1 MGKKKLKNT
10 NSQKSKSE
18 NGNKINNDTNNIEE
32 DKEEEISEIKI
43 ELKNLLDIIN
53 SNNSSEIYNLTE
65 FLSNYNYDILSQEQE
80 KRDKEIFAL
89 TSNDFLLPYLNLFLN
104 NKLDEN
110 NKIIKY
116 NIISSIINIFSA
128 FSENAKYE
136 INFKYI
142 YNKILSEIFYQ
153 SFLSYPKE
161 NNINNIKDNINN
173 KTISLI
179 FDLFQLF
186 IDIIKNDDKIN
197 SVKGLIN
204 YDLIINIL
212 INEFIFNNNID
223 NTIKNKSEFLLFSLT
238 SNFYIEINDKNN
250 TKILINNILS
260 NSNKTNIDSF
270 LNFITFYLLISQK
283 DINSLKIIIQKIND
297 LTKDIEIF
305 NKDIIDLFEF
315 LSQTFDLEGKKYIND
330 NFINNDKE
338 INCNISDEEIQ
349 KRLNTFLLNCKTLY
363 GLIKIYSDIIENVND
378 DINGEIT
385 YQDDI
390 FLNNMSLSLT
400 QLFNTSNKDLKIC
413 YNESF
418 LSSLI
423 KLMKFIEQNNLESY
437 FMNTNDSIMRIKE
450 YLNEMFLLILGII
463 NNVIVKINPKFKKEE
478 IKVLLNIIYIK
489 LNNYKTND
497 DEEISLII
505 LLLRNMFE
513 KKIINIDNI
522 IEKNKIEESNYLDY
536 KLLFCIFNYFI
547 NDDNIKINII
557 DIIAFIYSAE
567 ITNDNSW
574 YDIIKEINN
583 LLITLLYNEKNIE
596 IVSHVINAFMDI
608 YQWDDVTLNQILKNS
623 NAINIMS
630 NGIKAFKKKMENSL
644 KANDISDDTYE
655 YISETLSNMKRFIEY
670 KKNI

>member
-32 DKEEEISEIKI
+32 DKEEEILEIKI

-161 NNINNIKDNINN
+161 NINNIKDNINN

-270 LNFITFYLLISQK
+270 LYFITFYWLISQK
-283 DINSLKIIIQKIND
+283 DINSLKIIIQKINE

-423 KLMKFIEQNNLESY
+423 KLMKYIEQNNLESY

-450 YLNEMFLLILGII
+450 YLNEMLLLILGII
-463 NNVIVKINPKFKKEE
+463 NNVILKINPKFKIEE
-478 IKVLLNIIYIK
+478 IKALLNIIYIK

-505 LLLRNMFE
+505 LLLRNMFK

>member
-153 SFLSYPKE
+153 SFLSYSKE
-161 NNINNIKDNINN
+161 NNIKDNINN

-270 LNFITFYLLISQK
+270 LYFISFYLLISQK
-283 DINSLKIIIQKIND
+283 DINSLKIILQKIND
-297 LTKDIEIF
+297 LNKDIEIF

-423 KLMKFIEQNNLESY
+423 KLMKYIEQNNLESY

-450 YLNEMFLLILGII
+450 YLNEMLLLILGII

>member
-161 NNINNIKDNINN
+161 NINNIKDNINN

>member
-1 MGKKKLKNT
+1 
-10 NSQKSKSE
+10 
-18 NGNKINNDTNNIEE
+18 
-32 DKEEEISEIKI
+32 
-43 ELKNLLDIIN
+43 
-53 SNNSSEIYNLTE
+53 
-65 FLSNYNYDILSQEQE
+65 
-80 KRDKEIFAL
+80 
-89 TSNDFLLPYLNLFLN
+89 
-104 NKLDEN
+104 
-110 NKIIKY
+110 
-116 NIISSIINIFSA
+116 
-128 FSENAKYE
+128 
-136 INFKYI
+136 
-142 YNKILSEIFYQ
+142 
-153 SFLSYPKE
+153 
-161 NNINNIKDNINN
+161 
-173 KTISLI
+173 
-179 FDLFQLF
+179 
-186 IDIIKNDDKIN
+186 
-197 SVKGLIN
+197 
-204 YDLIINIL
+204 
-212 INEFIFNNNID
+212 
-223 NTIKNKSEFLLFSLT
+223 
-238 SNFYIEINDKNN
+238 
-250 TKILINNILS
+250 
-260 NSNKTNIDSF
+260 
-270 LNFITFYLLISQK
+270 
-283 DINSLKIIIQKIND
+283 
-297 LTKDIEIF
+297 
-305 NKDIIDLFEF
+305 
-315 LSQTFDLEGKKYIND
+315 
-330 NFINNDKE
+330 
-338 INCNISDEEIQ
+338 
-349 KRLNTFLLNCKTLY
+349 
-363 GLIKIYSDIIENVND
+363 
-378 DINGEIT
+378 
-385 YQDDI
+385 
-390 FLNNMSLSLT
+390 MSLSLT

-423 KLMKFIEQNNLESY
+423 KLMKYIEQNNLESY

-450 YLNEMFLLILGII
+450 YLNEMLLLILGII
-463 NNVIVKINPKFKKEE
+463 NNVILKINPKFKIEE
-478 IKVLLNIIYIK
+478 IKALLNIIYIK

-655 YISETLSNMKRFIEY
+655 YIAETLSNMKRFIEY

>member
-18 NGNKINNDTNNIEE
+18 NGNKINNDTNNNEEEKDEE
-32 DKEEEISEIKI
+32 DIIEIKI
-43 ELKNLLDIIN
+43 ELKTLLDIIN

-128 FSENAKYE
+128 FSENSKYE

-153 SFLSYPKE
+153 SFLSYSKE
-161 NNINNIKDNINN
+161 NNIKDNINN

-270 LNFITFYLLISQK
+270 LYFISFYLLISQK
-283 DINSLKIIIQKIND
+283 DINSLKIIIQKINE

-423 KLMKFIEQNNLESY
+423 KLMKYIEQNNLESY

-450 YLNEMFLLILGII
+450 YLNEMLLLILGII

>member
-153 SFLSYPKE
+153 SFLSYSKE
-161 NNINNIKDNINN
+161 NNIKDNINN

-212 INEFIFNNNID
+212 INDFIFNNNID

-423 KLMKFIEQNNLESY
+423 KLMKYIEQNNLESY